1 MKPQEA
7 MSYLQGKYGYEPHL
21 SAGIISNLMQ
31 ESSLNPT
38 NVNKQSG
45 NFGLAQ
51 WGGDRKKALISF
63 ATEQGKPVND
73 PYLQLDFLHNE
84 LQGTEKGAGKALA
97 TAQTAGEAATIFSDK
112 FERAGQNEKNN
123 TRRASLAEKF
133 LGFIIPDANAS
144 ETPYQAQP
152 NEKPSQ
158 FADAPKGLNEQQF
171 YAWRDAQKET
181 KLKYSSAPPN
191 MSLDQFAQWR
201 KEQDDSKAQTLQ
213 QTADQQFTQEHQQ
226 LQAAGNNPDAPIDPR
241 SWGTVASK
249 AVHNLPSSAM
259 NFGENI
265 AGAVS
270 HPIDTLE
277 GLGKLVIGGIQS
289 IPGATVDKNGF
300 FGDYRPV
307 ADKVGAFYKDRYG
320 SMDGFKYALGSDPVG
335 VLSDLSAVLGIGAGG
350 LGKVA
355 EIANIPELTKA
366 VNMFSKASEITNP
379 INAVVKPVAAVTTKA
394 LPYVLGMTTGA
405 GADSIKAATAAGV
418 KGGQTLQDFQS
429 HMRGTN
435 GASFEDIVTDA
446 KGALGN
452 IRTERSKAYQ
462 SGMTGITS
470 DPTVLDFSKIMEAAD
485 KAMEIGNFKGKVINR
500 SAGAVNSQIMALL
513 DEWNTANPAEFHTAA
528 GIDAL
533 KQAIGDVRD
542 STQFGTPARLAADRV
557 YQAAVAE
564 ITKQAPDYARVMK
577 DYGDASKQLNELTKT
592 FSLGEKASKDTA
604 IRKMQSMT
612 RNNVNTNFGARNEL
626 GKVLEKNGADNLMSK
641 VAGQGLN
648 NWMPRGI
655 AGGVA
660 PLAAGAA
667 LVTNPVNL
675 GLLAFQSPR
684 LMGEVASK
692 TGQLISPVHS
702 LANTRIAQMIN
713 HLLMQNAP
721 YLNSAYQ
728 QGGQQ

>member
-7 MSYLQGKYGYEPHL
+7 ISYLTDKYGYAPHVA
-21 SAGIISNLMQ
+21 AGIAGNLMQ
-31 ESSLNPT
+31 ESSLNP
-38 NVNKQSG
+38 NAVNEKSG
-45 NFGLAQ
+45 AFGLTQ
-51 WGGDRKKALISF
+51 VLGPRKKALINF

-73 PYLQLDFLHNE
+73 PYVQLDFMHNE
-84 LQGTEKGAGKALA
+84 LQGSEKKAGQALA
-97 TAQTAGEAATIFSDK
+97 TAQNATDAATIFSDK

-123 TRRASLAEKF
+123 NRRATLAEKF
-133 LGFIIPDANAS
+133 LGFIIPEANAS
-144 ETPYQAQP
+144 ETPYGQQP
-152 NEKPSQ
+152 NDKPSQ
-158 FADAPKGLNEQQF
+158 FADAPKGLSEQQF

-201 KEQDDSKAQTLQ
+201 KEQDDLKAQAIQ

-241 SWGTVASK
+241 SWGTVAGK
-249 AVHNLPSSAM
+249 AIHNLPSSAL

-265 AGAVS
+265 AGAVL
-270 HPIDTLE
+270 HPIDTLG
-277 GLGKLVIGGIQS
+277 GLASTVIGGIQNL
-289 IPGATVDKNGF
+289 PGATVDKNGF

-335 VLSDLSAVLGIGAGG
+335 VLSDLSAVLGVGAGG
-350 LGKVA
+350 LTKVA
-355 EIANIPELTKA
+355 EAANIPALTKA
-366 VNMFSKASEITNP
+366 ATMFGKASSVTNP
-379 INAVVKPVAAVTTKA
+379 VNAVVKPVAAVTTKA
-394 LPYVLGMTTGA
+394 LPYVLGMTTGT

-470 DPTVLDFSKIMEAAD
+470 DPTVLDFAKIEQAAN

-500 SAGAVNSQIMALL
+500 SAGSTNAQIQDLIT
-513 DEWNTANPAEFHTAA
+513 EWKAADPAEFHTAA
-528 GIDAL
+528 GIDAF
-533 KQAIGDVRD
+533 KQALGDVRD

-564 ITKQAPDYARVMK
+564 ITKQAPDYAKVMK
-577 DYGDASKQLNELTKT
+577 DYGDASKQLTELTKT

-612 RNNVNTNFGARNEL
+612 RNNVNTNFGARGEL
-626 GKVLEKNGADNLMSK
+626 GKVLEQHGADNLMSK

-648 NWMPRGI
+648 SWMPRGI

-684 LMGEVASK
+684 LMGELASK

-728 QGGQQ
+728 QGGQR